1 MELRTSPQGA
11 NWVKEVMT
19 QPNSPKGQPNRRSLI
34 MAAGA
39 LAASPA
45 SALDSTTGPAIHR
58 AKKRPVMVG
67 SANALRGMKTQYPR
81 LLQGLEPLDAAIEVV
96 KVVEADP
103 TDMSVGKGG
112 MPDEDGTVTLDA
124 AVMHGPTHN
133 SGAVGALEDTT
144 HAVEVARLVMERT
157 DHCMLVAQGA
167 TRFAREY
174 GFPKEELL
182 TKEARAVWLAWKE
195 SMSSRDD
202 RLAPKKPQKQGKLYN
217 YMGQKWTLEQLIS
230 DHRITGTIHCS
241 SLSLK
246 GEIAC
251 CTTTSGL
258 SFKIPGRVGD
268 SPIIGA
274 GLYCDQEVGS
284 AGGTGR
290 GESAILS
297 CASFLCVEL
306 LRSGMAPLEAGLEVL
321 RRVTSQA
328 QRASAWQKEMVRED
342 GLPAFNLQLY
352 LLGLDGSHAGV
363 ALFGGGGY
371 AVADDQ
377 GVRLENIVNLHAK

>member
-1 MELRTSPQGA
+1 MPQA
-11 NWVKEVMT
+11 HPT
-19 QPNSPKGQPNRRSLI
+19 PSQPNRRSLLL
-34 MAAGA
+34 AAGA
-39 LAASPA
+39 LASGPA
-45 SALDSTTGPAIHR
+45 SALAAKNTPAIQVPR
-58 AKKRPVMVG
+58 KRPVMVG
-67 SANALRGMKTQYPR
+67 SANALSGMRTQYPR
-81 LLQGLEPLDAAIEVV
+81 LLKGLAPLDAAIEVV
-96 KVVEADP
+96 KVVEADAS
-103 TDMSVGKGG
+103 DMSVGLGG
-112 MPDEDGTVTLDA
+112 LPDEDGTVTLDA

-133 SGAVGALEDTT
+133 SGAVGALENTV

-174 GFPKEELL
+174 GHPQVDLL
-182 TKEARAVWLAWKE
+182 TDQARAVWLAWKE
-195 SMSSRDD
+195 SMSARDD
-202 RLAPKKPQKQGKLYN
+202 RLRPKKPKKSGKLYK
-217 YMGQKWTLEQLIS
+217 YMGEDLTLEQLLT

-246 GEIAC
+246 GEVAC

-274 GLYCDQEVGS
+274 GLYCDQDVGS

-306 LRSGMAPLEAGLEVL
+306 LRAGVAPLEAGLTVL
-321 RRVTSQA
+321 RRVTAQA
-328 QRASAWQKEMVRED
+328 QRAAVWQPEMVRED
-342 GLPAFNLQLY
+342 GLPSFNLQLY

-363 ALFGGGGY
+363 ELYGSHNY
-371 AVADDQ
+371 AVADQ
-377 GVRLENIVNLHAK
+377 EGVRHEKLVALHA

>member
-1 MELRTSPQGA
+1 MSQA
-11 NWVKEVMT
+11 NL
-19 QPNSPKGQPNRRSLI
+19 PKGQPNRRSLLL
-34 MAAGA
+34 AAGA
-39 LAASPA
+39 LASGPA
-45 SALDSTTGPAIHR
+45 AALNSAKGPAIHKTR
-58 AKKRPVMVG
+58 KRPVMVG

-81 LLQGLEPLDAAIEVV
+81 LLKGLEPLDAAIEVV

-103 TDMSVGKGG
+103 NDMSVGLGG
-112 MPDEDGTVTLDA
+112 MPDEEGTVTLDA

-133 SGAVGALEDTT
+133 SGAVGALENTV

-167 TRFAREY
+167 TRFAKQY
-174 GFPKEELL
+174 GHPQVELL
-182 TKEARAVWLAWKE
+182 TPKARKVWLAWKE
-195 SMSSRDD
+195 SMSGKDD
-202 RLAPKKPQKQGKLYN
+202 RLTPKKSQKSGKLYE
-217 YMGQKWTLEQLIS
+217 YMGEQWTLEQLIS
-230 DHRITGTIHCS
+230 DQRITGTIHCS

-246 GEIAC
+246 GELAC

-306 LRSGMAPLEAGLEVL
+306 LRSGMSPEEAGLTVL
-321 RRVTSQA
+321 RRVTAQA
-328 QRASAWQKEMVRED
+328 QRASAWQPEIVRAD

-352 LLGLDGSHAGV
+352 LLGLDGNHAGV
-363 ALFGGGGY
+363 SLFGTSAY
-371 AVADDQ
+371 SVADEE
-377 GVRLENIVNLHAK
+377 GVRHVPLVALHAK